1 MIPVLL
7 LGIIIGFILG
17 RLVAK
22 PGVPLGPIIVLSAVF
37 GLIVGLL
44 F

>member
-1 MIPVLL
+1 MVPVLL

-17 RLVAK
+17 RLVAE
-22 PGVPLGPIIVLSAVF
+22 PGVPLGPIIIMSAAC
-37 GLIVGLL
+37 GLVIGLL

>member
-1 MIPVLL
+1 MIPALL

-17 RLVAK
+17 RLNAE
-22 PGVPLGPIIVLSAVF
+22 PGVPLGPIIILSAVC
-37 GLIVGLL
+37 GLVIGLL